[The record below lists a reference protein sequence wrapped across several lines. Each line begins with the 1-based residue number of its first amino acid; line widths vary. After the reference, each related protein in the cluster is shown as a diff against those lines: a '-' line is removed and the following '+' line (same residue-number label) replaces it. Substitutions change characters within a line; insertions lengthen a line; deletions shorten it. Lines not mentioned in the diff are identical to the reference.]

1 MCYFVEIN
9 LSRQELEK
17 RFNVPALHDPRYM
30 QSNLLSAFTKPF
42 LPAIPQEDPGAIRYF
57 QWGLIPG
64 WVKDRQTADKI
75 SLSTFNARAEGI
87 FEKASF
93 RSSARH
99 KRCMVCVHGFFE
111 WHHTERDKIP
121 YYIKRKDNRAFAL
134 AGLYESWTDRQTG
147 EIIDT
152 ISIITTRANPMLEK
166 IHNSKKRMPVI
177 LDEKDEI
184 HWIDPSKNRP
194 DLESFFKP
202 FDENKLR
209 AYPVNKHLFLRHE
222 NPLDPGILK
231 EFHAKPEGDQFSL
244 F

>member
-1 MCYFVEIN
+1 MVPLGIWIIGTFFVSLGNPETLNFN
-9 LSRQELEK
+9 L
-17 RFNVPALHDPRYM
+17 
-30 QSNLLSAFTKPF
+30 
-42 LPAIPQEDPGAIRYF
+42 
-57 QWGLIPG
+57 
-64 WVKDRQTADKI
+64 
-75 SLSTFNARAEGI
+75 
-87 FEKASF
+87 
-93 RSSARH
+93 
-99 KRCMVCVHGFFE
+99 
-111 WHHTERDKIP
+111 
-121 YYIKRKDNRAFAL
+121 
-134 AGLYESWTDRQTG
+134 
-147 EIIDT
+147 
-152 ISIITTRANPMLEK
+152 ANPMLEK